1 MDLAKLR
8 EEYRQGELRE
18 EDLEDN
24 PMEQFRVWME
34 QARETELLE
43 PNAVILATADAEG
56 RPSTRTVLIK
66 AFDERGFVFYTNYES
81 RKARHIAQNPQ
92 VSLCFLWLPL
102 ERQVMVNGRA
112 EKVSK
117 TESLKYFMQRPLSS
131 RIGAWASPQSQVIST
146 RSILEEKF
154 AEMRRRFSEGK
165 VPLPDNWGGYR
176 VIPES
181 IEFWQGRRSRLHDRF
196 RYSRQDD
203 DQWQRVRLAP

>member
-24 PMEQFRVWME
+24 PMEQFRVWIE
-34 QARETELLE
+34 QAQETELLE

-81 RKARHIAQNPQ
+81 RKARQIAENPQ

>member
-24 PMEQFRVWME
+24 PMEQFRVWIE
-34 QARETELLE
+34 QAQETELLE

-81 RKARHIAQNPQ
+81 RKARQIAENPQ

-181 IEFWQGRRSRLHDRF
+181 IEFWQGRQSRLHDRF

-203 DQWQRVRLAP
+203 NQWQRVRLAP